1 VRGAPLCEALRHVL
15 ALHNRPRGIFL
26 KLPSTEIVDVVR
38 ASPLDFA
45 VVDLEH
51 SQLSEGQARALVRH
65 GAAVGLPLLVRL
77 AELDKGLVNRLLEAG
92 AAGIQLSTVRRV
104 EQIAGLRS
112 AVRYAPAGT
121 RSVSL
126 AHPQAGYG
134 AVALAEYL
142 AAQRPPLV
150 VAQIETAQT
159 DDPLDE
165 LMAAGP
171 DVAFIGTTDLSVDLG
186 LDAGR
191 VRARVEE
198 IATAAGAAGVA
209 LGAFAL
215 EDERVSYRLVSSD
228 LALLRA
234 AVARA

>member
-1 VRGAPLCEALRHVL
+1 MLELR
-15 ALHNRPRGIFL
+15 NRPRGIFL
-26 KLPSTEIVDVVR
+26 KLPSTEIVDLVH

-51 SQLSEGQARALVRH
+51 SQLSESQARALVRH

-77 AELDKGLVNRLLEAG
+77 PELDRGLVNRLLEAG

-112 AVRYAPAGT
+112 AVAYAPAGT

-134 AVALAEYL
+134 GTPLAEYL
-142 AAQRPPLV
+142 AGVGKPLV
-150 VAQIETAQT
+150 VAQIETAET

-186 LDAGR
+186 LDASR

-198 IATAAGAAGVA
+198 IAQAAAAAGVA

-215 EDERVSYRLVSSD
+215 EEERVAYRLVSSD

-234 AVARA
+234 AVAHA

>member
-1 VRGAPLCEALRHVL
+1 MLELR
-15 ALHNRPRGIFL
+15 NRPRGIFL
-26 KLPSTEIVDVVR
+26 KLPSTEIVDVVH

-65 GAAVGLPLLVRL
+65 GAALGLPVLVRL
-77 AELDKGLVNRLLEAG
+77 PELDKGLVNRLLEAG

-112 AVRYAPAGT
+112 AVAYAPAGT

-134 AVALAEYL
+134 AVPLAEYL
-142 AAQRPPLV
+142 SAQHPPLV
-150 VAQIETAQT
+150 VAQIETADT

-171 DVAFIGTTDLSVDLG
+171 DVAFIGTTDLSVDVG
-186 LDAGR
+186 LDASR

-198 IATAAGAAGVA
+198 IAEAAAAAGVA

-215 EDERVSYRLVSSD
+215 EDERVAYRLVSSD

-234 AVARA
+234 AIAHA

>member
-1 VRGAPLCEALRHVL
+1 MLELR
-15 ALHNRPRGIFL
+15 NRPRGIFL
-26 KLPSTEIVDVVR
+26 KLPSTEIVDLVR

-65 GAAVGLPLLVRL
+65 GAAVGLPVLVRL
-77 AELDKGLVNRLLEAG
+77 PELDKGVVNRLLEAG

-104 EQIAGLRS
+104 EQIAGVRS
-112 AVRYAPAGT
+112 AVAYAPAGT

-134 AVALAEYL
+134 ATPLAEYL
-142 AAQRPPLV
+142 AGASTPLV
-150 VAQIETAQT
+150 VAQIETAET

-171 DVAFIGTTDLSVDLG
+171 DVAFIGTTDLAVDLG
-186 LDAGR
+186 LDVSR

-198 IATAAGAAGVA
+198 IVEAAAAAGVA

-215 EDERVSYRLVSSD
+215 EDERVSYRLVNSD
-228 LALLRA
+228 LALLRT
-234 AVARA
+234 AVANA

>member
-1 VRGAPLCEALRHVL
+1 MLELR
-15 ALHNRPRGIFL
+15 NRPRGIFL
-26 KLPSTEIVDVVR
+26 KLPSTEIVDLVH

-45 VVDLEH
+45 VVDHEH
-51 SQLSEGQARALVRH
+51 SQLSESQARALVRH
-65 GAAVGLPLLVRL
+65 GAAVGLPVLVRL
-77 AELDKGLVNRLLEAG
+77 PELDRGLVNRLLEAG

-104 EQIAGLRS
+104 DQIAGLRS
-112 AVRYAPAGT
+112 AVAYAPAGT

-126 AHPQAGYG
+126 AHPRAGYG
-134 AVALAEYL
+134 GTPLAEYL
-142 AAQRPPLV
+142 ATVGRALV
-150 VAQIETAQT
+150 VAQIETAET

-186 LDAGR
+186 LDAAR

-198 IATAAGAAGVA
+198 IAEAAAAAGVA

-215 EDERVSYRLVSSD
+215 EEERVAYRLVNSD

-234 AVARA
+234 AVAHA

>member
-1 VRGAPLCEALRHVL
+1 MLELR
-15 ALHNRPRGIFL
+15 NRPRGIFL
-26 KLPSTEIVDVVR
+26 KLPSTEIVDLVH

-51 SQLSEGQARALVRH
+51 SQLSESQARALVRH

-77 AELDKGLVNRLLEAG
+77 PELDRGLVNRLLEAG

-104 EQIAGLRS
+104 EQITGLRS
-112 AVRYAPAGT
+112 AVAYAPAGT

-134 AVALAEYL
+134 GTPLAEYL
-142 AAQRPPLV
+142 AAVEQPLV
-150 VAQIETAQT
+150 VAQIETAET

-186 LDAGR
+186 LDASR

-198 IATAAGAAGVA
+198 IAQAAAAAGVA

-215 EDERVSYRLVSSD
+215 EEERVAYRLVNSD

-234 AVARA
+234 AVAHA